1 MLGGPLGISLAPA
14 IKQNKGLLKLLTPIA
29 NAYANAMGHRQLGLR
44 YDDLLVEEREDVQ
57 KALSRLPAREGYD
70 RAYRLKMSHQ
80 LAVLHRPLPKEQ
92 WLTAKDD
99 VRYLAPV
106 VEGVKAENDE
116 RDHWDTMEVEK
127 KKTRIV
133 LLSHNCIPNWTA
145 TADRRKRSFGPSSAH
160 FNRQPPVMSILVPAS
175 RQTLTPGGIVFAV
188 VGSNAPR
195 LLAISQAR
203 GFHARP
209 LHRSAIPQPPAPSA
223 PLEARSAAS
232 FPPLALQQQQRR
244 HVSNTSPKSDGET
257 ASTDDKALTKEEQK
271 LPLATR
277 AWAKVKHE
285 AAHYWNGS
293 KLLVAEVRISSRL
306 LLKLM
311 RGGNLTR
318 RENRQLKRTT
328 GDLLRLIPFSVFV
341 VVPFMELLLPVAIKL
356 FPNMLPSTF
365 EDKFAAEE
373 KERKLIQ
380 VRLEMA
386 KFLQDTLHESPLKSN
401 AKIVGTEEF
410 KQFFRK
416 VRSTGDPPSTDDIIN
431 VAKLFDDDLTLDNL
445 SRPQLVSVCRY
456 MNVNAFGTDNY
467 LRSQIRGRLE
477 RIRKDDAVIFEE
489 GISSLSTKELQQAGQ
504 SRGIRTIGVSPS
516 RLREELETWIDLH
529 YTNKVSGVLLIL
541 SRAFDWVRVS
551 SGDKSEGIIR
561 SLQSVLSTLPDTLLS
576 EAEVEVDDKATYK
589 QKLEVLKQQEE
600 LIEDEAEQE
609 EKEEEARRLAKEAEE
624 KARREEEAFVRELL
638 PDSELEEVPLAVAEE
653 IPDAATDARMTAE
666 QLTELGQ
673 ALAILSAKS
682 TVIQERDELRELVAE
697 YKRENQSETPSR
709 LILKIQSMLDKI
721 DKQIESYDSKVGVS
735 LDHINVD
742 QEGRLTVGDV
752 ERALK
757 LIKHAPSDDQIAGI
771 CKKLDIDDDGLV
783 VLNDV
788 MDLVKDEGLGVVV
801 DDAEEKL
808 AGVSRELKDDKP
820 RKEDILHSS

>member
-1 MLGGPLGISLAPA
+1 
-14 IKQNKGLLKLLTPIA
+14 
-29 NAYANAMGHRQLGLR
+29 
-44 YDDLLVEEREDVQ
+44 
-57 KALSRLPAREGYD
+57 
-70 RAYRLKMSHQ
+70 
-80 LAVLHRPLPKEQ
+80 
-92 WLTAKDD
+92 
-99 VRYLAPV
+99 
-106 VEGVKAENDE
+106 
-116 RDHWDTMEVEK
+116 
-127 KKTRIV
+127 
-133 LLSHNCIPNWTA
+133 
-145 TADRRKRSFGPSSAH
+145 
-160 FNRQPPVMSILVPAS
+160 MSIRIPAS
-175 RQTLTPGGIVFAV
+175 RQPLTPGGIVFAV

-203 GFHARP
+203 AFHARP
-209 LHRSAIPQPPAPSA
+209 HRLGIQQPSA
-223 PLEARSAAS
+223 PSVPLGARTIGALSPS
-232 FPPLALQQQQRR
+232 ALQQQQKRY
-244 HVSNTSPKSDGET
+244 VSNTSPKSDGET
-257 ASTDDKALTKEEQK
+257 APTASSDDKALSKEEQK

-318 RENRQLKRTT
+318 RETRQLRRTT
-328 GDLLRLIPFSVFV
+328 TDLLRLIPFSVFV

-489 GISSLSTKELQQAGQ
+489 GVSSLSTKELQQASQ
-504 SRGIRTIGVSPS
+504 SRGIRTIGISPS

-529 YTNKVSGVLLIL
+529 YTNKISGVLLIL

-551 SGDKSEGIIR
+551 SGDKSEGVIR

-609 EKEEEARRLAKEAEE
+609 EKEEEARKLAKEAEE

-638 PDSELEEVPLAVAEE
+638 PDSELEEVPIAEE
-653 IPDAATDARMTAE
+653 IPTAATDARMTAE

-682 TVIQERDELRELVAE
+682 TVIQERDELRELVEE
-697 YKRENQSETPSR
+697 YKRENESETPSR

-735 LDHINVD
+735 LDHISVD
-742 QEGRLTVGDV
+742 SEGRLTVGDV

-757 LIKHAPSDDQIAGI
+757 LIKHAPDDDAISGI

-783 VLNDV
+783 VLSDV
-788 MDLVKDEGLGVVV
+788 MDLIKDEGLGVVV

-808 AGVSRELKDDKP
+808 AGASRELKDDKP
-820 RKEDILHSS
+820 RKEDILQSS